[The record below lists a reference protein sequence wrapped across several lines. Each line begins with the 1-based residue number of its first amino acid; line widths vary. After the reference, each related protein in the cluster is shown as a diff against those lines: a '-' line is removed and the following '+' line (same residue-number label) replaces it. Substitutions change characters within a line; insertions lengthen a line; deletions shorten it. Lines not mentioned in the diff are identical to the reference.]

1 VDAISLGLQ
10 TIQRAEQR
18 LDAAARRVAEGPLEP
33 EDAVELKRA
42 ERESETGIAVI
53 RVADR
58 VAGTL
63 LDLLA

>member
-1 VDAISLGLQ
+1 MDAISLGLQ

-18 LDAAARRVAEGPLEP
+18 LDAAARRVAKAPLEA
-33 EDAVELKRA
+33 EDAVDLKRA
-42 ERESETGIAVI
+42 ERESEAGVAVI

-58 VAGTL
+58 MSGAV